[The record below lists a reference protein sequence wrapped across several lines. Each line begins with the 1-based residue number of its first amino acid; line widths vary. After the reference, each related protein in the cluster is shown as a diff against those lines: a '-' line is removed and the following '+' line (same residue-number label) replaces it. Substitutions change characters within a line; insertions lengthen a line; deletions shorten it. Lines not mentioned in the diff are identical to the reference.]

1 MGAPWN
7 LKITPPCSCGG
18 VAGKPPLL
26 VRKNANSRLEICVV
40 GGCRGLPAQSAAAHL
55 SLYRLTLSPSIAN
68 GGQFNHR
75 VTGTALHV
83 AIVLMWPCPQKIC
96 GSALIL
102 HRIEGSGTAA
112 TQFFCVVDWS
122 VAAKLGLLEKAAA
135 SCDDS
140 AVAAQSG
147 SPKHI

>member
-1 MGAPWN
+1 MRWGRGQ
-7 LKITPPCSCGG
+7 TPPARTEKRKFTTRNLCGRRMQG
-18 VAGKPPLL
+18 AARTKCGRPPVA
-26 VRKNANSRLEICVV
+26 
-40 GGCRGLPAQSAAAHL
+40 
-55 SLYRLTLSPSIAN
+55 LSPDPLPL
-68 GGQFNHR
+68 HR
-75 VTGTALHV
+75 KRRPIQPPRDRDRLARSNRFDV
-83 AIVLMWPCPQKIC
+83 AMPTVC